1 MSLTASEFAYI
12 SGLLRRDAAIVLE
25 PGKEYLVEARLMP
38 LARQTGAATVS
49 EFVLRAQKKPEP
61 DVHRRIV
68 DALTTNET
76 SFFRDGEP
84 FTAMTGMVMPELVT
98 TRAGSRHLRVW
109 SAACSSGQEAYTLA
123 MQLHDNLPNG
133 WSYEILGTDISTEVL
148 ARAEAGRYS
157 QLEVNRGLPA
167 TALVKHF
174 ERVGSQWQV
183 AAHLRKNVT
192 FRRLNLAAPLPPLGQ
207 FDVIFL
213 RNVLIYFDVAT
224 KRSVLDRAGSVLKPD
239 GWLFLGS
246 AETTI
251 GIDDR
256 FDRVVTGRTSA
267 YRLRPAGTRNGASPP
282 GSAGLNTAGLGAAGL
297 GAAGRG

>member
-12 SGLLRRDAAIVLE
+12 SGLVRRDAAIVLE

-84 FTAMTGMVMPELVT
+84 FTAMTTMVLPELVAS
-98 TRAGSRHLRVW
+98 RAPGRHLRVW

-123 MQLHDNLPNG
+123 MQLHDTLPNG

-167 TALVKHF
+167 AALVKHF

-192 FRRLNLAAPLPPLGQ
+192 FRRLNLAASLPPLGQ

-224 KRSVLDRAGSVLKPD
+224 KRSVLERAGSVLKPD

-267 YRLRPAGTRNGASPP
+267 YRLRPAGTRNGAS
-282 GSAGLNTAGLGAAGL
+282 ALGAAGL
-297 GAAGRG
+297 RVAGKG